1 MSAWTDPI
9 PHSSLFH
16 TPESTY
22 ELDLMIRKL
31 SREEQVIAYQ
41 YTMLAF
47 NLAHKLT
54 QDAKNESL

>member
-9 PHSSLFH
+9 PHSRLFH

-31 SREEQVIAYQ
+31 SREEQAIAYQ

>member
-9 PHSSLFH
+9 PHCRLFY

-31 SREEQVIAYQ
+31 SQEEQAIAYQ